1 MRVKLLIVDDE
12 IVQLNLIGKV
22 ISRYRPEYEITT
34 THQPEQ
40 ALHYLADGTYDAVLT
55 DIRMPGMDG
64 IELIRRIRAMKSD
77 PLEVM
82 ILSGYDDFQYA
93 KTAITYNVLEYL
105 LKPIDST
112 SLENALTKLEARLKE
127 NRSFLH
133 IQDGYRVM
141 EKQRTTTA
149 LFKLTSNLELN
160 VQEHACIEEL
170 KGAQIQLIYL
180 ENCEQ
185 EICGEI
191 LEKEAHAEAL
201 SENRYLVFRV
211 ASDGESTKPVTA
223 PKEGHMVVSLPC
235 GTGELTIR
243 WKQTEDYA
251 DTCRR
256 MGRHLIVQRPCNDQ
270 ILQALAENIAQQNA
284 EGVLAMAAPLAACL
298 RNGEL
303 TLSNIESAVQNAVAA
318 LRKTGATFGVYPNR
332 LKEFLKMF
340 EERLLACSSA
350 AQICSV
356 VGQLFCDRRDESEES
371 SFARNA
377 EIYLRAHFSEECSLE
392 HISRVF
398 GYSSAHFSRL
408 FTAAFGTPYTRYL
421 AEYRL
426 ERASEFLKSMDIPVG
441 EVAKRVGIADP
452 GYFARQFSKKYHTS
466 PAKYRKLFGDG
477 CEKQ

>member
-40 ALHYLADGTYDAVLT
+40 ALRYLADGTYDAGLT

-112 SLENALTKLEARLKE
+112 SLENALTKLEAKLIE
-127 NRSFLH
+127 NRSFQH
-133 IQDGYRVM
+133 IQDGYRAM

-149 LFKLTSNLELN
+149 LFKMTSNLELN
-160 VQEHACIEEL
+160 VQESACIEEL
-170 KGAQIQLIYL
+170 KGAQIRLVYL
-180 ENCEQ
+180 ENCEK
-185 EICGEI
+185 EVCERI
-191 LEKEAHAEAL
+191 LSREDHAESL

-211 ASDGESTKPVTA
+211 ASDEKVDRTMP
-223 PKEGHMVVSLPC
+223 PREGYMVVSLPC
-235 GTGELTIR
+235 RIEELTLR

-256 MGRHLIVQRPCNDQ
+256 MGRHLIVQRSCNTQ
-270 ILQALAENIAQQNA
+270 ILQALVENIAQQNA
-284 EGVLAMAAPLAACL
+284 EGVLAMTAPLAGCL

-303 TLSNIESAVQNAVAA
+303 TLSNICHTVKNAVAG
-318 LRKTGATFGVYPNR
+318 LRQTGATFGVYPNR
-332 LKEFLKMF
+332 LDEFWQMF
-340 EERLLACSSA
+340 EERLAACSSA
-350 AQICSV
+350 AQFCDA
-356 VGQLFCDRRDESEES
+356 VGQLLANRKEETEED
-371 SFARNA
+371 SFARNV
-377 EIYLRAHFSEECSLE
+377 EIYLGVHFAEECSLD
-392 HISRVF
+392 HIARIF

-408 FTAAFGTPYTRYL
+408 FTAAFGIPYTRYL

-426 ERASEFLKSMDIPVG
+426 ERASELLKSMDLPVS
-441 EVAKRVGIADP
+441 EIARRVGIADP
-452 GYFARQFSKKYHTS
+452 GYFTRQFSKKYQTS
-466 PAKYRKLFGDG
+466 PAKYRKIFGDG
-477 CEKQ
+477 CEK